1 VQSQLVEL
9 GYHGSSNLLYLIS
22 IRQVALIPGKKC
34 MLSAHFFFLFFK
46 KRRICMLSC

>member
-34 MLSAHFFFLFFK
+34 MLSAHFFLFFK